1 MPRRRP
7 TKERAE
13 AQKAAR
19 KLYVVDRLSLKDIR
33 QQTGEDM
40 RTLKAWC
47 NLGDWDGLR
56 EKEAKTELDRLKD
69 LRSNMLD
76 RAEAQIKE
84 DKLPHIEIGLMYKL
98 ERMIVQRE
106 QKKQGLSERVALT
119 ALRQFGPR
127 MSHFGGELPDTYREI
142 LLQFGK
148 SISEQGF
155 PPPSK

>member
-1 MPRRRP
+1 MAYRP
-7 TKERAE
+7 TNGKAE

-19 KLYVVDRLSLKDIR
+19 KLYVEDGLSLKEIS
-33 QQTGEDM
+33 QQTGKDL
-40 RTLKAWC
+40 RTLRSWC
-47 NLGDWDGLR
+47 NLGDWEGLR
-56 EKEAKTELDRLKD
+56 EKGAKTELDRLKE
-69 LRSNMLD
+69 LRSSMLD

-98 ERMIVQRE
+98 DRMIVQRE

-127 MSHFGGELPDTYREI
+127 MSHFDGELPDTYREI

-148 SISEQGF
+148 SIAEQGF